1 MKNSIMSIRGHESVE
16 REVKARRREE
26 GRRVVSDVGSGP
38 LVARNTTDLHTSP
51 LDRRW
56 LLATQDTSG
65 V

>member
-51 LDRRW
+51 LDRR
-56 LLATQDTSG
+56 
-65 V
+65 